1 MPPILLAFLCLDSPA
16 RTPHSSKDGVSPQL
30 LDLHLAQSFRA
41 ISQVLAQALQIATA
55 SLSSGIIQSGHEET
69 SNVLSCVE
77 SSWVFNAGTPAYP
90 APTDMLFKTQDLPKL
105 LL

>member
-1 MPPILLAFLCLDSPA
+1 MCPQSCL
-16 RTPHSSKDGVSPQL
+16 HSYVWIHLPGHLIPLGVSPQL

-41 ISQVLAQALQIATA
+41 IAQVLAQALQIATA

-77 SSWVFNAGTPAYP
+77 SSWVFNAGTPA
-90 APTDMLFKTQDLPKL
+90 
-105 LL
+105 